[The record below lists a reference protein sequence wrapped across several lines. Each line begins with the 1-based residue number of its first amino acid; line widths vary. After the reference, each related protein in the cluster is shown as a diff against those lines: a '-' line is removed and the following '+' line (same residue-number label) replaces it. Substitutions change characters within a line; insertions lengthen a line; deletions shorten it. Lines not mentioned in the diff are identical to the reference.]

1 MKTYLA
7 IIKANWQRMLTYRF
21 TILAYRIGEVIE
33 IIILIL
39 MWSAIYSNQDM
50 IKGFSLKEML
60 TYVLFGSLVHILI
73 KNFVYD
79 RVSEE
84 IKNGKLSL
92 FLIKP
97 ISYLG
102 YTFALSV
109 GQFFFITIL
118 SVITH
123 LVVILFF
130 IDKFILNFE
139 TLYLA
144 VILIMVILA
153 FIIEFLIAYL
163 IGLIAFWT
171 DETTG
176 IYATISRLKKF
187 FSGGYFPIS
196 LLPSIFVSISL
207 YFPFAYSF
215 FVPSQIYLKK
225 ISIEDGLKGLI
236 TQIVWIVLLYLII
249 KIVWKKGIK
258 KYEGVGI

>member
-1 MKTYLA
+1 MKAYLA
-7 IIKANWQRMLTYRF
+7 IIKANLQRMLTYRF
-21 TILAYRIGEVIE
+21 TILAYRIGEIIE

-39 MWSAIYSNQDM
+39 MWSAIYSNQDI

-60 TYVLFGSLVHILI
+60 TYVLFGSLVHIII
-73 KNFVYD
+73 KNFVSD
-79 RVSEE
+79 RVSDE
-84 IKNGKLSL
+84 IKDGRLSL

-102 YTFALSV
+102 YTFALSI

-123 LVVILFF
+123 LVIILFF

-139 TLYLA
+139 IVYIA
-144 VILIMVILA
+144 VILIMIILA

-163 IGLIAFWT
+163 VGLIAFWT

-176 IYATISRLKKF
+176 IYSTISRLKKF
-187 FSGGYFPIS
+187 FSGGYFPIN
-196 LLPSIFVSISL
+196 LLPSLFVSISL

-215 FVPSQIYLKK
+215 FVPSQLYLKK
-225 ISIEDGLKGLI
+225 ISINDGIKGLAI
-236 TQIVWIVLLYLII
+236 QLIWIVLLYFII
-249 KIVWKKGIK
+249 RFVWKNGIK
-258 KYEGVGI
+258 RYEGVGI